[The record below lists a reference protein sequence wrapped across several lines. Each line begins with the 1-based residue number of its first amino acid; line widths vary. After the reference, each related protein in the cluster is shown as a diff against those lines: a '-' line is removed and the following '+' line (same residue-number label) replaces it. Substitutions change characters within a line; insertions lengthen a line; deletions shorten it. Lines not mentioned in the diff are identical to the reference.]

1 MENRFEIFNR
11 QYFQG
16 QLPKPGFTLSRA
28 RTQLGQCRC
37 RYKKRGLWQRNKLES
52 CVIALSTY
60 YDMEEREACNVLLH
74 EMIHYYIAH
83 NQLKDTSAHGRLFR
97 QIAQSLNA
105 RWGWQ
110 VSVKTSVEG
119 WALAQ
124 PQKNTTETFLILA
137 VETSGGACYLRGDAL
152 LRPQARSGN
161 TKIPGSNPPQMVY
174 FPGRLFQRFPQ
185 SEKLARQK
193 NEQGRPIANA
203 LRLPA
208 LQLTG
213 WLKLSLCPRR
223 R

>member
-1 MENRFEIFNR
+1 MIVTKEWMENRFEIFNR

-137 VETSGGACYLRGDAL
+137 VETSGGACYLSVVMPSYAHKLEAEIQKSREVIHHRWYTSRDDCFKGFPKVRSLRGRKMSKEDLSRTLSACQ
-152 LRPQARSGN
+152 PFN
-161 TKIPGSNPPQMVY
+161 
-174 FPGRLFQRFPQ
+174 
-185 SEKLARQK
+185 
-193 NEQGRPIANA
+193 
-203 LRLPA
+203 
-208 LQLTG
+208 LQVG
-213 WLKLSLCPRR
+213 
-223 R
+223 